1 VISKFFIE
9 RPVLANVLAIL
20 MVVVGA
26 VALFRLPVA
35 QYPDIVPPT
44 VQVTT
49 RYPGASA
56 RTVIDTVALP
66 IEQQVNG
73 ADDMIYMQSYAGADG
88 SYTLTVTFKIG
99 TDLNFAQVLVQ
110 NRVSSALSSLPQA
123 VQVQGVNVQKRSTAI
138 LQIVTLTS
146 PDRRYDSL
154 YMSNFAT
161 IRLKDEIS
169 RLPGVGNATVFG
181 AGQYSMRIWLDP
193 NKMQARGLNVQDVIQ
208 SLQQQSEQVT
218 AGQIGMPPT
227 PDGQAFQYTL
237 NVAGRLSE
245 ADAFADV
252 IVKTAADG
260 GITRVR
266 DIGRVELGAQ
276 TYSQDFRLDGRPAAG
291 LAIFQ
296 SPGANALEVGNA
308 VRAKM
313 IALAA
318 EFPQGLAY
326 DIPFDTTKF
335 VTESINEVYKT
346 LYEAAILVLVVILA
360 FLQDWRAMLVP
371 ATTVPVTIIGAFA
384 AMAAL
389 GFTVNLSTLFAI
401 VLAIGIVVD
410 DAIVVVEGAAHN
422 IEKGMSGHD
431 AAIRAMDELFGPI
444 IGITL
449 VLMSVFLPAAFLP
462 GLTGRMYAQFAL
474 VIAATA
480 LLSAINAATL
490 KPTQSAL
497 WLRRPVP
504 PDQRN
509 AFYRGFNAVYARFE
523 RGYAALIARMAG
535 RSGAMAALA
544 LAIIAMAG
552 YGFTRVAT
560 GFLPIEDQGYLL
572 ASVQLPDGASLERT
586 QKVLD
591 EVSQIARKTP
601 GVQQV
606 VTIAGVSALDNNSTL
621 ANGGVAYI
629 ILKEWSERGKG
640 EDLRS
645 LFVGLNQSM
654 ATIEDARTLVL
665 PPPPIQGVGAG
676 AGATMQIELRDGSF
690 DLAKLQGVVTAM
702 VANAE
707 TQSSLQRVMAPFR
720 SNVPQYTVEVDRV
733 KAQTLHVTMDQVFSA
748 LAGYLGSSF
757 VDQFNKFGRT
767 FQIYVQA
774 DSQFRLR
781 PEDIQ
786 NLNVRNRDGNM
797 IPLSTLVKIEPAV
810 GASLISLYNL
820 YPSATIVALPAAGV
834 SSGEAMKLMEEI
846 AARTLP
852 PGVGFEWTAMSYQE
866 KLVGNQMYTVFA
878 LALLLVY
885 LVLAGQY
892 ESWFAPAS
900 VILAVPLSLIGP
912 VAVLNGLRIDNNLYV
927 QIGLVLLIALS
938 AKNAILIVE
947 VARERR
953 AAGEPIIASAIDGA
967 RARFRPILM
976 TSFAFILGVMPL
988 VFATGAGASARKSIG
1003 ITVSSG
1009 MLASTCLAVL
1019 FVPAFFVV
1027 VQRLEEW
1034 RAGKRGGKPA
1044 MRGVE
1049 GSTIAGA
1056 ARSPDLA
1063 E

>member
-9 RPVLANVLAIL
+9 RPVLANVIALL
-20 MVVVGA
+20 MIVVGA
-26 VALFRLPVA
+26 VALFGLPVA
-35 QYPDIVPPT
+35 QYPDVVPPT

-73 ADDMIYMQSYAGADG
+73 TEGMIYMQSYAGADG
-88 SYTLTVTFKIG
+88 TYTLTVTFKIG

-110 NRVSSALSSLPQA
+110 NRVSAALSSLPQS
-123 VQVQGVNVQKRSTAI
+123 VQVQGVNVQKKSTAI

-146 PDRRYDSL
+146 PENRYDAL
-154 YMSNFAT
+154 YLSNFAT
-161 IRLKDEIS
+161 IRLRDEIA
-169 RLPGVGNATVFG
+169 RLPGVGNVTVFG

-193 NKMQARGLNVQDVIQ
+193 EKMRARALNVQDVIQ
-208 SLQQQSEQVT
+208 ALQQQSEQVT
-218 AGQIGMPPT
+218 AGQVGMPPT
-227 PDGQAFQYTL
+227 PGGQAFQYTL
-237 NVAGRLSE
+237 NVIGRLS
-245 ADAFADV
+245 DAGEFADV
-252 IVKTAADG
+252 IVKTGTG
-260 GITRVR
+260 GDITRVN

-276 TYSQDFRLDGRPAAG
+276 TYGQVFKLDGLPSAG

-296 SPGANALEVGNA
+296 TPGANALDVGNE

-313 IALAA
+313 AELVR
-318 EFPQGLAY
+318 EFPQGLVY

-335 VTESINEVYKT
+335 VKQSIEEVYKT

-371 ATTVPVTIIGAFA
+371 ATTVPVTIVGAFA
-384 AMAAL
+384 AMAAM

-401 VLAIGIVVD
+401 ILAIGIVVD

-431 AAIRAMDELFGPI
+431 AAIKAMDELFGPI

-480 LLSAINAATL
+480 LLSAVNAATL

-497 WLRRPVP
+497 WLRPPVP
-504 PDQRN
+504 PERRN
-509 AFYRGFNAVYARFE
+509 AFYRGFNALYARLE
-523 RGYAALIARMAG
+523 DRYAALIDRMAV
-535 RSGAMAALA
+535 RSGVMVVVA
-544 LAIIAMAG
+544 LAIIAG
-552 YGFTRVAT
+552 SIYGFTRVAT

-586 QKVLD
+586 QKALD
-591 EVSQIARKTP
+591 RVTEIARGTP
-601 GVQQV
+601 GVAQV
-606 VTIAGVSALDNNSTL
+606 VAISGVSALDNNATL

-629 ILKEWSERGKG
+629 ILKDWSERGAG
-640 EDLRS
+640 QDLRT
-645 LFVGLNQSM
+645 LFVGLNRSLG
-654 ATIEDARTLVL
+654 AIEDARTLVL

-676 AGATMQIELRDGSF
+676 AGATMQIELRDSSF
-690 DLAKLQGVVTAM
+690 DLAKLQGVVSAM

-707 TQSSLQRVMAPFR
+707 TQSSLQRVMATFR
-720 SNVPQYTVEVDRV
+720 STVPQYTVEIDRV
-733 KAQTLHVTMDQVFSA
+733 KTQTLQVTIDQVFST
-748 LAGYLGSSF
+748 LAGYLGSSY
-757 VDQFNKFGRT
+757 VDQFNKFGRV

-774 DSQFRLR
+774 DSTFRLR
-781 PEDIQ
+781 PDDID
-786 NLNVRNRDGNM
+786 NLTVRNKSGDM
-797 IPLSTLVKIEPAV
+797 IPLGTLVKIEPTV

-820 YPSATIVALPAAGV
+820 YPSASIVALPAAGF
-834 SSGEAMKLMEEI
+834 STGETMKLMEEI
-846 AARTLP
+846 AASTMP

-866 KLVGNQMYTVFA
+866 KIVGNQMYVAFS
-878 LALLLVY
+878 LAMLLVY

-892 ESWFAPAS
+892 ESWYTPAS

-912 VAVLNGLRIDNNLYV
+912 VAVLNGIKIDNNLYV

-947 VARERR
+947 VARELRHQ
-953 AAGEPIIASAIDGA
+953 GEPIVAAAVNAA

-976 TSFAFILGVMPL
+976 TSFAFILGVAPL
-988 VFATGAGASARKSIG
+988 VVASGAGASARKSIG
-1003 ITVSSG
+1003 ITVFSG

-1019 FVPAFFVV
+1019 FVPSFFVV
-1027 VQRLEEW
+1027 VQRFEEW
-1034 RAGKRGGKPA
+1034 LKSRGKPVKKA
-1044 MRGVE
+1044 AE
-1049 GSTIAGA
+1049 QGA
-1056 ARSPDLA
+1056 KG
-1063 E
+1063 